1 MLIRILPV
9 LVLSSLIPFSVMAK
23 QSCGFTKNNSHP
35 LNESDW
41 RYATDPHGS
50 TASIKKALLHEE
62 QVWVAFNRVRRVD
75 AKNNSWV
82 ELIYDLPNKT
92 LAGQSGIML
101 EYKSSTDLVVKLSQQ
116 DYGGEGDKSYAH
128 YQYTLPAQTHWQTKC
143 INLSDFSRPSWTP
156 ASSVDKGIIKEH
168 VGAIYLVPDLKDA
181 VGGKAVVAVK
191 NISIRP

>member
-9 LVLSSLIPFSVMAK
+9 LVLSSLLPFSVIAK
-23 QSCGFTKNNSHP
+23 QSCGFTKNNNQP
-35 LNESDW
+35 LNDSDW

-62 QVWVAFNRVRRVD
+62 QVWIAFNRVPRVD

-82 ELIYDLPNKT
+82 ELIYDLVNKT
-92 LAGQSGIML
+92 LADQSSIML

-116 DYGGEGDKSYAH
+116 DYGSEGDKSYAH

-156 ASSVDKGIIKEH
+156 SSSVDKGIIKEH
-168 VGAIYLVPDLKDA
+168 VSAVYLVPDLKDA
-181 VGGKAVVAVK
+181 LGGKAVVAVK
-191 NISIRP
+191 NISIGP